1 MLNYNESE
9 LNWQGIYDEYLDF
22 EVCSLVW
29 K

>member
-1 MLNYNESE
+1 MFNYNESE

-22 EVCSLVW
+22 NVCSMSW